1 MRKFI
6 PGSEWLYLKIYTG
19 IKMADIILEELF
31 GSLIQTLQEKN
42 YISKWFFI
50 RYNDPKPHLRF
61 RLKLN
66 RNEYYDTVLE
76 EVNKVLKKY
85 IDSGEI
91 SNVLIDTYTKEI
103 ERYGENS
110 IEDAESLFHKN
121 SEWVLQCLYYEDV
134 EKIMVSLFYMDTML
148 DRLDLTIEEKL
159 EWIKYSNN
167 AFKNEFNAD
176 KKLNSQLDKKYREF
190 KPKFLK
196 FIESEEFS
204 EERNEII
211 TNIEESSEVL
221 QSILNHHQQQ
231 SLGLSMQSFFQ
242 SIFHMS
248 INRLF
253 ISNQRL
259 FEMIVYDYML
269 RYYKSI
275 AYRLSN

>member
-1 MRKFI
+1 
-6 PGSEWLYLKIYTG
+6 
-19 IKMADIILEELF
+19 MADIILEELF
-31 GSLIQTLQEKN
+31 SSLIQTLQEKN

-66 RNEYYDTVLE
+66 RSEYYDTVLE

-103 ERYGENS
+103 ERYGENT

-134 EKIMVSLFYMDTML
+134 EKIMVSLFYIDTML
-148 DRLDLTIEEKL
+148 DRLHLTIEERL

-204 EERNEII
+204 EERDEII

-221 QSILNHHQQQ
+221 QSILNHHQEQ